1 MVGIDIRDES
11 DERILACVGRLEQEA
26 SVIAAGQDVSIS
38 VKRGAL
44 TPAVPADGEL
54 VELLHEVAERHADKV
69 LRLPSGASHD
79 AQIMAAITP
88 IAMLFVPS
96 ESGVSH
102 NAAESTAP
110 ADLIA
115 GARALAGVVAALD
128 RRP

>member
-1 MVGIDIRDES
+1 
-11 DERILACVGRLEQEA
+11 
-26 SVIAAGQDVSIS
+26 
-38 VKRGAL
+38 
-44 TPAVPADGEL
+44 
-54 VELLHEVAERHADKV
+54 
-69 LRLPSGASHD
+69 
-79 AQIMAAITP
+79 MAAITP

-115 GARALAGVVAALD
+115 GAGALAGVVAALD